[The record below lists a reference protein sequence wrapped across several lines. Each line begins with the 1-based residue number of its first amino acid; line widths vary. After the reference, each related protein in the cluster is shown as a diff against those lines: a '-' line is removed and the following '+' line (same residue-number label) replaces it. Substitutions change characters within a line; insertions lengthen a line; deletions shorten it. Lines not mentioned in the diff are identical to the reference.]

1 MKMEDIFDNV
11 RYFVK
16 LLNMIN
22 FLEINYSKTFLFK
35 LEFAIRKKDCIYR
48 LLLYYTIFSLSDYI
62 FFFYEYA
69 DIEERNN

>member
-48 LLLYYTIFSLSDYI
+48 LLLYCLSDYI